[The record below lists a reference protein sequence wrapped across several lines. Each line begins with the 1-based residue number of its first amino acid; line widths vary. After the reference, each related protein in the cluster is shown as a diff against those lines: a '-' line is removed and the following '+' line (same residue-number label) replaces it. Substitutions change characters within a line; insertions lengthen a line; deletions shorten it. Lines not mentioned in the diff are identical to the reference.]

1 MGDLVRKQMYITKA
15 QDLHLKEKA
24 KEYGMK
30 EAELVRQALDLQLN
44 KVGLAKQP
52 ASVWKLEL
60 QFIDERMRKGQS
72 KGVRNWRRDDLYED

>member
-1 MGDLVRKQMYITKA
+1 MSDLVRKQMYITKS
-15 QDLHLKEKA
+15 QDLLLKEKA

-44 KVGLAKQP
+44 KVGLSKQP

-60 QFIDERMRKGQS
+60 QFIDKRMRKGQIE
-72 KGVRNWRRDDLYED
+72 GGRNWRRDDLYED